1 MKAYNKTIFKTIS
14 LNLSRYIS
22 MMLIILVGICFVTG
36 VGGIVPKIHNS
47 LNEHFKTQNVF
58 DIDIKSTSEYGLPL
72 DLIEDLKNNPSIKN
86 IETITQID
94 TFDKSTNENIRI
106 YSLDTKNIAIN
117 KLTLIEG
124 MYPQEANEILCEQ
137 SSKTINKKEIGEEV
151 IVLGQSYKIVGI
163 VKNPTLFYYS
173 GEKSFFNQEYLSSI
187 FYFDSTFNNYF
198 PVTDI
203 LIKLNKTDN
212 LSYFDDKY
220 ISSVKAE
227 ANKITSSINDSNTIA
242 LTLNETM
249 SYSGLINITDKID
262 ILAIFF
268 PIFFIAVVALVVL
281 TTLTRLIS
289 EERKSIGCYKS
300 LGYSNLRIL
309 NKYLFFSLT
318 CSVMG
323 IVLGLISGAYILPN
337 IVYPIFNNVFILPKM
352 TIKINITTGLISSIF
367 MLASILLVTLYVT
380 LKDIKEKPSSLFQP
394 KAPKEGKKIL
404 LEHIT
409 PIWNMLSFKYKSAY
423 RNIFR
428 YKGRLLMILLS
439 TFGVSALI
447 MAGLGLYNVSQKPI
461 ILKGV
466 AYDIGDSIVFI
477 SIAIVI
483 FAILLGFLVIYNI
496 TNMCISEKNR
506 EIATLKVLGY
516 KNTEVIT
523 YVYREIISIIVVG
536 ILIGIPAGILL
547 LYYIFK
553 SMDFG
558 SIKEIKFTSVIFTV
572 LLVLTF
578 IAIVDLILSRKI
590 IKVNM
595 NDSLKSNE

>member
-1 MKAYNKTIFKTIS
+1 MKTYYKTVFKTIS
-14 LNLSRYIS
+14 INISRYIS

-36 VGGIVPKIHNS
+36 VGGITPKIHNS

-58 DIDIKSTSEYGLPL
+58 DLDIKSTTASGLSL
-72 DLIEDLKNNPSIKN
+72 DLIDNIKNNPSVKS
-86 IETITQID
+86 IEAITQID
-94 TFDKSTNENIRI
+94 TYDESTNENIRI
-106 YSLDTKNIAIN
+106 YSLDTKNITIN

-124 MYPQEANEILCEQ
+124 MYPQKTNEILCEQ
-137 SSKTINKKEIGEEV
+137 SSKTIKAQNIGDEV
-151 IVLGQSYKIVGI
+151 VIMGQSYKIVGT
-163 VKNPTLFYYS
+163 VKNPTIFYNS
-173 GEKSFFNQEYLSSI
+173 GEKSIYNQEYLSSI

-198 PVTDI
+198 PITDI
-203 LIKLNKTDN
+203 LIKLNKTEN
-212 LSYFDDKY
+212 MSYFNDNY
-220 ISSVKAE
+220 ISCVKAE
-227 ANKITSSINDSNTIA
+227 AKKITSSLNDSNITT
-242 LTLNETM
+242 LSLNETM

-268 PIFFIAVVALVVL
+268 PIFFIAVVALVIL

-289 EERKSIGCYKS
+289 EERKAIGCYKS
-300 LGYSNLRIL
+300 LGYSNIMIL
-309 NKYLFFSLT
+309 SKYLFFSLT
-318 CSVMG
+318 CSVLG
-323 IVLGLISGAYILPN
+323 IILGLILGAYILPN

-352 TIKINITTGLISSIF
+352 THKINITTGLISAIF
-367 MLASILLVTLYVT
+367 MLASILLVTFYVT

-394 KAPKEGKKIL
+394 KAPKEGKKII
-404 LEHIT
+404 LEHIP
-409 PIWNMLSFKYKSAY
+409 PIWNLLSFKYKSAY

-439 TFGVSALI
+439 TIGVCALI
-447 MAGLGLYNVSQKPI
+447 MAGLGLYNVSEKPI
-461 ILKGV
+461 ILQGV

-516 KNTEVIT
+516 KSTEVIA

-536 ILIGIPAGILL
+536 ILIGIPAGVLL

-553 SMDFG
+553 SMNFG
-558 SIKEIKFTSVIFTV
+558 SIKEIKFTSAIYTV
-572 LLVLTF
+572 LLVFTF

>member
-1 MKAYNKTIFKTIS
+1 MKTYYKTVFKTIS
-14 LNLSRYIS
+14 INLSRYIS

-36 VGGIVPKIHNS
+36 VGGITPKIDNS
-47 LNEHFKTQNVF
+47 LNEHFTKQNVF
-58 DIDIKSTSEYGLPL
+58 DLDIKSTSEFGLSN
-72 DLIEDLKNNPSIKN
+72 DLIEKVKTNSLVKD
-86 IETITQID
+86 IETISWID
-94 TFDKSTNENIRI
+94 TFDQSTNENIRI
-106 YSLDTKNIAIN
+106 YAQDTKNVKIN
-117 KLTLIEG
+117 KLTLVEG
-124 MYPQEANEILCEQ
+124 TYPSSSNEILCES
-137 SSKTINKKEIGEEV
+137 SSKTIVKRTIGQEIT
-151 IVLGQSYKIVGI
+151 ILGQTYKIVGI
-163 VKNPTLFYYS
+163 VKNPTIFYNS
-173 GEKSFFNQEYLSSI
+173 GEKSISNEEYLSGI
-187 FYFDSTFNNYF
+187 YYFDSSFSSYL
-198 PVTDI
+198 PKTDI
-203 LIKLNKTDN
+203 LIKLNKTASM
-212 LSYFDDKY
+212 SYFQSNY
-220 ISSVKAE
+220 IKTVKDE
-227 ANKITSSINDSNTIA
+227 ASKLLSDIGNNDIRV

-249 SYSGLINITDKID
+249 SYAGLNNITDKID
-262 ILAIFF
+262 VLAIFF
-268 PIFFIAVVALVVL
+268 PVFFIAVVALVIL

-300 LGYSNLRIL
+300 LGYSNLMIL

-318 CSVMG
+318 CSIIG
-323 IVLGLISGAYILPN
+323 IILGLVSGAYILPN

-352 TIKINITTGLISSIF
+352 TNKININTGLISSIF
-367 MLASILLVTLYVT
+367 MMASILLVTAYVT
-380 LKDIKEKPSSLFQP
+380 LKDIKEKPSTLFQP

-404 LEHIT
+404 LERI
-409 PIWNMLSFKYKSAY
+409 PFIWNFLSFKYKSAY

-439 TFGVSALI
+439 TIGVAALI
-447 MAGLGLYNVSQKPI
+447 MAGLGLYNVAEKPI
-461 ILKGV
+461 ILQGV

-523 YVYREIISIIVVG
+523 YVYREIISIIAVG
-536 ILIGIPAGILL
+536 ILIGIPSGVLL

-553 SMDFG
+553 SMNFG
-558 SIKEIKFTSVIFTV
+558 SVKEIKFTSAIYTA
-572 LLVLTF
+572 LLVFTF